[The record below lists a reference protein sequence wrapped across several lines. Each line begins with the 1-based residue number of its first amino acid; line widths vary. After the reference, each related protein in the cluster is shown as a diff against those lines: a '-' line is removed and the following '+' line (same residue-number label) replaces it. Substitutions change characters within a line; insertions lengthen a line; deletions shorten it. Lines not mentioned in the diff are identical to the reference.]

1 MSINPRSERMI
12 AEQLRPH
19 GIVDERV
26 LAAMRELP
34 REEFVLSE
42 VRDLAYADH
51 PLAIGV
57 VQTISQPL
65 VVAAMTQA
73 ADPRTGEVALEVGSG
88 SGYQAAVLARLC
100 DRVVGVER
108 DAELASRG
116 AETLAR
122 LGVVNAEIRHGDGAL
137 GWPAG
142 APYDVIIVS
151 AAAGFL
157 PPALTEQLAEGG
169 RLVIPL
175 TRSADAPQDLM
186 LIRKHAGRLDT
197 RALFPVL
204 FVPLVEG
211 TQD

>member
-1 MSINPRSERMI
+1 MSTNPRAERMI
-12 AEQLRPH
+12 SEQLRPH

-26 LAAMRELP
+26 LAVMAELP
-34 REEFVLSE
+34 REEFVPE
-42 VRDLAYADH
+42 HRDLAYADH
-51 PLAIGV
+51 PLAIGGG
-57 VQTISQPL
+57 QTISQPL

-73 ADPRTGEVALEVGSG
+73 ANPQPGERALEIGSG

-108 DAELASRG
+108 DAELAARG
-116 AETLAR
+116 AAALAR
-122 LGVVNAEIRHGDGAL
+122 LGIANAEIHHGDGTL

-142 APYDVIIVS
+142 APYDVVIVS
-151 AAAGFL
+151 AAADNL
-157 PPALTEQLAEGG
+157 PAALTEQLAEGG

-175 TRSADAPQDLM
+175 VRSDDAPQDLL
-186 LIRKHAGRLDT
+186 LIRKQEGRLET

-211 TQD
+211 TDP